1 MMTIPQRNVGG
12 TQGLPPDMHHSGWRV
27 VSQLTDQ
34 VIVTAA
40 GQAITGVQIF
50 FITGDGNEGSIF
62 VANNHYTLKAVK
74 PLIHAAA
81 AQIDTVG
88 VLASGA
94 L

>member
-1 MMTIPQRNVGG
+1 MSNGSGG
-12 TQGLPPDMHHSGWRV
+12 GGPGLPPGMHHSGWRV
-27 VSQLTDQ
+27 TSQLTDQ

-62 VANNHYTLKAVK
+62 VANNHYSPKVVK
-74 PLIHAAA
+74 PLIQAQAAL
-81 AQIDTVG
+81 IDTIG
-88 VLASGA
+88 NDSSGP